1 MKITFESMERGI
13 TQYLDQELKA
23 QYPEDSIQR
32 LAIGVAMALLLKPKM
47 QEAKAMLESDLMK
60 SSGVVDKDGLIDADL
75 LRDTIKSEMA
85 ESGIRFDS
93 MFSNSDVINKFLGVI
108 VLHKD
113 DIDTI
118 YKYMTAVR

>member
-1 MKITFESMERGI
+1 MKITFESVERGI

-60 SSGVVDKDGLIDADL
+60 SSGVVDKDGMIDADL
-75 LRDTIKSEMA
+75 LRDTIKSEMT